1 MGMERNPVVR
11 VVEPVTRLA
20 SILCGWWLIIIAG
33 FTCVEIIGRKLYGF
47 SLQGV
52 DEIGGYSLAVAA
64 SLGFAHALA
73 MRAHTRIDFL
83 IVKLG
88 ESPKASLNVV
98 AMVTLALMAIFALL
112 KGVPVLLESIEFKS
126 HSTSP
131 LQTPMWI
138 PQGIWIAGLALFA
151 IVASALAIHALILL
165 AKRDFAHITL
175 FYGPPSLDEEID
187 REVSLLEERRKA
199 EQAAHG
205 NAEQGK
211 SGA

>member
-1 MGMERNPVVR
+1 MEPNPIVR
-11 VVEPVTRLA
+11 AVEPVTRLA
-20 SILCGWWLIIIAG
+20 AILCGWWLLVIAA
-33 FTCVEIIGRKLYGF
+33 FTCIEIVGRKLFGF

-52 DEIGGYSLAVAA
+52 DEVGGYTLAMAA

-88 ESPKASLNVV
+88 DAPKAFLNVS
-98 AMVTLALMAIFALL
+98 AMVTLALMAAFALW
-112 KGVPVLLESIEFKS
+112 KGVPVLMESIEFQS
-126 HSTSP
+126 RSTSP

-151 IVASALAIHALILL
+151 AVAIALAVHAVLL
-165 AKRDFAHITL
+165 LFRRDFASITQ

-199 EQAAHG
+199 EAL
-205 NAEQGK
+205 AEEKNRQ
-211 SGA
+211 